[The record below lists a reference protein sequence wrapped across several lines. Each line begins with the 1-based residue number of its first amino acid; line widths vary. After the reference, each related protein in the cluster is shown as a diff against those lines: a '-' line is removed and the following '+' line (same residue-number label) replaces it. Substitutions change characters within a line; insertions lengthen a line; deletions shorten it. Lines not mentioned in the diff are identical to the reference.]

1 MLSTLLKL
9 IPKHRIYLELFGG
22 SAKLLLNKEPSKIE
36 VYNDY
41 SKQIANLFYVATFK
55 FDEFYEK
62 INRIVY
68 SRAIF
73 DEIADEVINVEIEEL
88 GDVDLAV
95 KTYFKLYASYS
106 GLLESKF
113 FKQTY
118 TRQSA
123 KQFFNNLELLRVI
136 HDRLKNV
143 IIESL
148 DFRKLLNKYKDIED
162 AFIYLDPPYFN
173 LNYYRAKF
181 TIEDH
186 KDMLNI
192 LKSTKAKWLLSGYA
206 NDLYDDELKDFYRV
220 EIPVVKHS
228 KILNENTKKINNSK
242 DKVLE
247 ILWAN
252 YDIKELL
259 NEA

>member
-1 MLSTLLKL
+1 MITANRLLICFMLL
-9 IPKHRIYLELFGG
+9 H
-22 SAKLLLNKEPSKIE
+22 LNLMS
-36 VYNDY
+36 
-41 SKQIANLFYVATFK
+41 FM
-55 FDEFYEK
+55 K

-95 KTYFKLYASYS
+95 KTYYKLFSSFS
-106 GLLESKF
+106 GMLTSKS

-118 TRQSA
+118 SRRDVRT
-123 KQFFNNLELLRVI
+123 FFNNIEKLQDI

-143 IIESL
+143 IIECL
-148 DFRKLLNKYKDIED
+148 DFKEILKKYKDIED
-162 AFIYLDPPYFN
+162 CFIYVDPPYYN
-173 LNYYRAKF
+173 LNYYLVNF

-186 KDMLNI
+186 KALLDI
-192 LKSTKAKWLLSGYA
+192 LKTSKAKWLLSGYD
-206 NDLYDDELKDFYRV
+206 NELYNSMLKDFYRL
-220 EIPVVKHS
+220 EIEVPKHS
-228 KILNENTKKINNSK
+228 LILNENTKKSK
-242 DKVLE
+242 KPVAKE
-247 ILWAN
+247 VLWAN